1 MMTAPAPAPETF
13 DRKQMAEAVSM
24 PGTGGLA
31 ERRVPADE
39 AAKLHGPT
47 WGDEMRTYEF
57 QKRRTVDPD
66 LLKGPAIRV
75 THGAVRAQERVFDPV
90 VQRFRD
96 PDVELYNRSREENA
110 RVGHLNRAH
119 DIQIL
124 REQPWNVLTNAS
136 RLEGVDQ
143 GIDPVTLTH
152 TRARHGRSKMPD
164 TFVDYNILSNLNME
178 EHHWAPPDERP
189 VAVPKEPRNR
199 KIPAYLQKDYNVV
212 NNRYLHDH
220 EQQLARDKELNK
232 LQATAKFRER
242 NRFNPL
248 TQQYTD
254 GDENLRMR
262 TWEESHKIEA
272 VEKAQAQMPPSI
284 KHRPSAYWNVINHR
298 QANADTLKMI
308 DLAEDERKE
317 RYKNRYI
324 VENNLHAR
332 DISSDQIENERRLN
346 RMNNERFAEPLR
358 RGYDIV
364 THDAFQGQGSKP
376 PYLPF
381 TTPAPDVW
389 ERVQRSNHVARA
401 KKVEASATASA
412 SATQI
417 VEPTTLAADTRSN
430 RSAPA
435 QSTRSMRSEG
445 NRPAD
450 AVSNR
455 SRRSERAR
463 SERAP
468 SGRGPSGPMVPML
481 QMPGAPQPP
490 AQAGAGSAVYSQPM

>member
-1 MMTAPAPAPETF
+1 
-13 DRKQMAEAVSM
+13 
-24 PGTGGLA
+24 
-31 ERRVPADE
+31 
-39 AAKLHGPT
+39 
-47 WGDEMRTYEF
+47 
-57 QKRRTVDPD
+57 
-66 LLKGPAIRV
+66 
-75 THGAVRAQERVFDPV
+75 
-90 VQRFRD
+90 
-96 PDVELYNRSREENA
+96 LYNRSREENA

-164 TFVDYNILSNLNME
+164 TFVDYNLLSNLNME

-220 EQQLARDKELNK
+220 EQQQARDKELNK

-262 TWEESHKIEA
+262 GWEEAHKIEA

-324 VENNLHAR
+324 VENNLHTR

-364 THDAFQGQGSKP
+364 THDGFQGQGSKP
-376 PYLPF
+376 PYLPY

-401 KKVEASATASA
+401 KAAHAPMASG

-417 VEPTTLAADTRSN
+417 VEPTTLAAPPAADTRSN

-435 QSTRSMRSEG
+435 RSTRSEG
-445 NRPAD
+445 NRPMD
-450 AVSNR
+450 AMSNR
-455 SRRSERAR
+455 SRRSEGAR
-463 SERAP
+463 SD
-468 SGRGPSGPMVPML
+468 RGPSGPRVPML
-481 QMPGAPQPP
+481 HMPGAPPP
-490 AQAGAGSAVYSQPM
+490 PPKSGGGGAVYSQPM

>member
-1 MMTAPAPAPETF
+1 
-13 DRKQMAEAVSM
+13 MAEAVSM
-24 PGTGGLA
+24 PGTGGLSH
-31 ERRVPADE
+31 RMVPADE
-39 AAKLHGPT
+39 ASKVHAPT
-47 WGDEMRTYEF
+47 WGDELRTVEF

-75 THGAVRAQERVFDPV
+75 THGAVRAQERVGD
-90 VQRFRD
+90 
-96 PDVELYNRSREENA
+96 
-110 RVGHLNRAH
+110 LNRAH

-220 EQQLARDKELNK
+220 EEQLARDKELNK

-358 RGYDIV
+358 QGYDIV
-364 THDAFQGQGSKP
+364 THDAFQDQGSKP

-381 TTPAPDVW
+381 TSPAPDVW

-401 KKVEASATASA
+401 KKAEASAT
-412 SATQI
+412 QMM
-417 VEPTTLAADTRSN
+417 EPTTRAAPGADARSN

-435 QSTRSMRSEG
+435 RSVRSTRSEG
-445 NRPAD
+445 PRPAD
-450 AVSNR
+450 MVSNR
-455 SRRSERAR
+455 SRRSEGAR
-463 SERAP
+463 SDRGPRAP
-468 SGRGPSGPMVPML
+468 SGPQVPML
-481 QMPGAPQPP
+481 RMPGAPPP
-490 AQAGAGSAVYSQPM
+490 PGGAGAGGAVYSQPM